1 MVFRLPSAFL
11 VAASAAV
18 AAGFTTVAA
27 QQAPVFSSKTQLVTV
42 AVSVLKNG
50 RPVTNLT
57 KDDFEIRSDNELK
70 PIVQFERDPGPIT
83 TALLL
88 DASGSMEVNAAM
100 VPAETA
106 ARELIDDLT
115 VGQDRAGIFSFD
127 RTLSTR
133 HAFGPVAPTH
143 RVALSGTR
151 AFGSTSLYDA
161 VLSTSR
167 ATAEDGAPRRAVIV
181 FTDGLD
187 NSSEHA
193 AVDVR
198 ALVAAIDVPVY
209 ILAIVP
215 DPALRKSAITTGHPL
230 DVLASG
236 TGGQLFTVS
245 PGPSLITARATI
257 VASLR
262 QHYLLAFEPDVRPG
276 WHSLSVRTRQNHP
289 VRARAG
295 YSVSPRS

>member
-1 MVFRLPSAFL
+1 MVFRLPTAL
-11 VAASAAV
+11 VIAAV
-18 AAGFTTVAA
+18 AAGVTTVAA

-42 AVSVLKNG
+42 AVSVLKSG
-50 RPVTNLT
+50 VPVANLT
-57 KDDFEIRSDNELK
+57 SDDFEVRSDNELK
-70 PIVQFERDPGPIT
+70 PIVQFTREPGPIT
-83 TALLL
+83 AALLL
-88 DASGSMEVNAAM
+88 DASGSMDVNAAM

-115 VGQDRAGIFSFD
+115 AGQDRAGIFSFD
-127 RTLSTR
+127 RTLSIR
-133 HAFGPVAPTH
+133 HDFGPVAPTH

-167 ATAEDGAPRRAVIV
+167 ATASDGAPRRAVIV

-187 NSSEHA
+187 NSSEHK

-198 ALVAAIDVPVY
+198 ALVAAIDVPVFV
-209 ILAIVP
+209 IAIVP
-215 DPALRKSAITTGHPL
+215 DAALRKHVIVPGHAL
-230 DVLASG
+230 EELANG

-245 PGPSLITARATI
+245 PGPSLVTARATI
-257 VASLR
+257 ISSLR

-276 WHSLSVRTRQNHP
+276 WHRLSVRTRQNHP
-289 VRARAG
+289 VRTRAG

>member
-1 MVFRLPSAFL
+1 MQLRLPSALIVTAL
-11 VAASAAV
+11 VAGV
-18 AAGFTTVAA
+18 TTVAA
-27 QQAPVFSSKTQLVTV
+27 QQAPMFTSSTRLVTV
-42 AVSVLKNG
+42 AVTVLKNG
-50 RPVTNLT
+50 APVTNLT
-57 KDDFEIRSDNELK
+57 KDDFEVRSNNDIK
-70 PIVQFERDPGPIT
+70 PIVQFTRDPGPIT
-83 TALLL
+83 AALLL

-100 VPAETA
+100 LPAETA
-106 ARELIDDLT
+106 ARELLDDLNS
-115 VGQDRAGIFSFD
+115 GQDRAGVFSFD
-127 RTLSTR
+127 KALTVR
-133 HAFGPVAPTH
+133 HDFGPVAPTH
-143 RVALSGTR
+143 RVAVSGLR

-167 ATAEDGAPRRAVIV
+167 ATATDGAPRRAVVV

-187 NSSEHA
+187 NSSTHA
-193 AVDVR
+193 AVDVK

-215 DPALRKSAITTGHPL
+215 DPALRKVAIPPGHPL
-230 DVLASG
+230 EALATG
-236 TGGQLFTVS
+236 TGGQLFAVS
-245 PGPSLITARATI
+245 PGASMVLARNTI
-257 VASLR
+257 VNSLR

>member
-1 MVFRLPSAFL
+1 MVFRLPTAL
-11 VAASAAV
+11 VITAA

-27 QQAPVFSSKTQLVTV
+27 QQAPMFSSKTQLVTV

-50 RPVTNLT
+50 VPVTSLT
-57 KDDFEIRSDNELK
+57 KDDFEVRSDNEIK

-83 TALLL
+83 VALLL
-88 DASGSMEVNAAM
+88 DASGSMDVNAAM

-106 ARELIDDLT
+106 ARDLINDLT

-127 RTLSTR
+127 RTLATR
-133 HAFGPVAPTH
+133 HEFGPVSPTH

-161 VLSTSR
+161 VLSTGR
-167 ATAEDGAPRRAVIV
+167 ATAADGAPRRAVIV

-187 NSSEHA
+187 NSSEHQ

-215 DPALRKSAITTGHPL
+215 DPALRKSSIVPGHPL
-230 DVLASG
+230 DALASG

-245 PGPSLITARATI
+245 PGPSWVTARATI
-257 VASLR
+257 VSSLR
-262 QHYLLAFEPDVRPG
+262 QHYLLAFEPDIRPG
-276 WHSLSVRTRQNHP
+276 WHNLSVRTRQNHP